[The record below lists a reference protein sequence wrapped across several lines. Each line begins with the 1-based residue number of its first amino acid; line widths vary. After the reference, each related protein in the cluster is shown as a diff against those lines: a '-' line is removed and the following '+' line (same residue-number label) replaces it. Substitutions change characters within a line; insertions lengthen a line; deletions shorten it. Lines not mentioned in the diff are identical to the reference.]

1 MTQAYSQD
9 LRARALAR
17 ADRGETIRSVA
28 AALQISPSCVSK
40 WKTLRRETGDVKPG
54 KMNGHKKRVLCGL
67 HAEWLR
73 ERLRS
78 GPFTLR
84 KLTAELA
91 ARGIKTHQ
99 KAVWLFVHAE
109 GLSFKKNRAA
119 DGTVTSG
126 YHPQTSPLEGPSA
139 QD

>member
-1 MTQAYSQD
+1 MTQAYSED

-17 ADRGETIRSVA
+17 ADRGETIRLIA

-40 WKTLRRETGDVKPG
+40 WKKLRRETGDLKPG
-54 KMNGHKKRVLCGL
+54 KMNGHKKRVLSGA

-73 ERLRS
+73 ERIRS

-91 ARGIKTHQ
+91 ARGIKTHH
-99 KAVWLFVHAE
+99 KAVWIFVHAE

-126 YHPQTSPLEGPSA
+126 YRPQAGAMEGASG

>member
-1 MTQAYSQD
+1 MTKAYSED
-9 LRARALAR
+9 LRARALAW
-17 ADRGETIRSVA
+17 ADRGETVRSIA
-28 AALQISPSCVSK
+28 AALQVSPSCVSK
-40 WKTLRRETGDVKPG
+40 WKKLRRETGDLKPG
-54 KMNGHKKRVLCGL
+54 KIGGHKKRVLSGV

-73 ERLRS
+73 ERMRS

-99 KAVWLFVHAE
+99 KSLWLFVHAE

-119 DGTVTSG
+119 VGTVTSR
-126 YHPQTSPLEGPSA
+126 HRPQTSPLEGPST